1 MNLNLGYTKEII
13 EEASKRGLLRN
24 QLAYVLAT
32 TYWESGKTMKPVR
45 EAYYL
50 EGKVKDVEAWRKR
63 NLRYFPYYGRGFVQ
77 LTWDYNYKK
86 ADEKLKL
93 NGTLIK
99 NLDRALEPEIA
110 KQTLVVGM
118 IEGWFT
124 GKKLSDYITLK
135 KSDFVE
141 ARRIIN
147 GTDEAQTIADFA
159 VEYNSAL
166 KKAGYGEE
174 MPVEG
179 PKSPVQPVQPIPA
192 IETPEITEKPST
204 SFLGWLL
211 RLLLGGK
218 K

>member
-13 EEASKRGLLRN
+13 EEALKRGLLRN

-32 TYWESGKTMKPVR
+32 AYWESGRSMKPVR

-50 EGKVKDVEAWRKR
+50 AGKVKNVEGWRKR
-63 NLRYFPYYGRGFVQ
+63 NLRYYPYYGRGFVQ

-86 ADEKLKL
+86 ADEKLGL
-93 NGTLIK
+93 GGTLIK

-110 KQTLVVGM
+110 KQTLIVGM

-135 KSDFVE
+135 KSDFLE

-147 GTDEAQTIADFA
+147 GKDEANVIAKLA
-159 VEYNSAL
+159 EEYDRDL
-166 KKAGYGEE
+166 KKLGYGEKN
-174 MPVEG
+174 V
-179 PKSPVQPVQPIPA
+179 KV
-192 IETPEITEKPST
+192 
-204 SFLGWLL
+204 
-211 RLLLGGK
+211 
-218 K
+218 